1 MILKKEGKLVSVF
14 QPGNNPTT
22 QQREQSQFQ
31 LQAHGFLPSL
41 QYSMDEKND
50 KQGGAFSRESEI
62 YQRSGQKKT
71 SWRVPIHNRGCS
83 LANVLALDM
92 SWLKQMSE

>member
-1 MILKKEGKLVSVF
+1 MFSNQEIIQPRNRESSHNFSYKLMISFLVI
-14 QPGNNPTT
+14 
-22 QQREQSQFQ
+22 
-31 LQAHGFLPSL
+31 

-83 LANVLALDM
+83 LAKVLALDM

>member
-1 MILKKEGKLVSVF
+1 MILKNGRKLVSVF

-50 KQGGAFSRESEI
+50 KQGGAFRRKSEI
-62 YQRSGQKKT
+62 YQRSGQKRHLGEFLFT
-71 SWRVPIHNRGCS
+71 RGAAVLQKFS
-83 LANVLALDM
+83 L
-92 SWLKQMSE
+92 